1 MNLKKSQDIFEFE
14 FYKKYYEIQDSI
26 KDKKGASKPLNLDK
40 KLKDNQKKIDDILS
54 KYEGVTAE
62 DIKDVVGKAIILE
75 IYTADIA
82 FAEKYSDI
90 YDLTFNELKDN
101 AAVEKYIKDN
111 KNALKSTYL
120 HLYQMICIDIN
131 GQTIKPSIAR
141 DIILNADGDVKLTNQ
156 AYKIYVNMIGLYWRK
171 W

>member
-1 MNLKKSQDIFEFE
+1 MNKIKQVEILKKEKQVFNKLNKLLNPI
-14 FYKKYYEIQDSI
+14 I
-26 KDKKGASKPLNLDK
+26 K
-40 KLKDNQKKIDDILS
+40 
-54 KYEGVTAE
+54 
-62 DIKDVVGKAIILE
+62 
-75 IYTADIA
+75 
-82 FAEKYSDI
+82 
-90 YDLTFNELKDN
+90 
-101 AAVEKYIKDN
+101 KYIKDN

-120 HLYQMICIDIN
+120 HLYQMNCIDIN